1 MLNYLPENLRNRI
14 LKYKNSGISEV
25 RLRVDKTAKVC
36 VNGKT
41 VDIGGK
47 PLTKSEI
54 AEIVSSA
61 CKRSVYAYTEQIRQ
75 GFIGGDDG
83 ERIGLAGE
91 FTYGS
96 GKVEAIKNFTS
107 LTIRFPNEV
116 FGVAKPLYT
125 NYLKSGLKNVLIVS
139 EAGDGKTTFARDLT
153 RLVSNGGVNVTVVDE
168 RGELSGENKLDLGE
182 NTDVLRF
189 ADKNYGLTQ
198 AIRTLAPN
206 VVVVDELVN
215 PADFYG
221 VKNAVLSGVKVIAT
235 IHSGSVK
242 EVFLKP
248 HFAALNLKKSF
259 DLFVFIKNDGRSRK
273 YTVYNENSDIICSF

>member
-1 MLNYLPENLRNRI
+1 MLNYLPENLRNKI

-25 RLRVDKTAKVC
+25 RLRVDKTAKIC
-36 VNGKT
+36 LNGKT

-47 PLTKSEI
+47 PLTVNDI

-61 CKRSVYAYTEQIRQ
+61 CKRSVYAYTEQIRR

-91 FTYGS
+91 FTYNNGR
-96 GKVEAIKNFTS
+96 VEAIKNFTS
-107 LTIRFPNEV
+107 LTIRFPNEIS
-116 FGVAKPLYT
+116 GVALPFYKKCL
-125 NYLKSGLKNVLIVS
+125 SDGLKNVLVVS
-139 EAGDGKTTFARDLT
+139 VAGDGKTTFARDLT
-153 RLVSNGGVNVTVVDE
+153 RLVSDGGVNVAVVDE
-168 RGELSGENKLDLGE
+168 RGELGGENKLDLGE

-198 AIRTLAPN
+198 AIRTLAPK
-206 VVVVDELVN
+206 VVVVDELVA

-235 IHSGSVK
+235 IHSNSI
-242 EVFLKP
+242 ETALTKP
-248 HFAALNLKKSF
+248 HFVALNLKESF
-259 DLFVFIKNDGRSRK
+259 DLFVLIKNDGGIRK
-273 YTVYNENSDIICSF
+273 YSVYNESLNLICSF